1 MKDAMLAD
9 GTFLYLCTMRKIWK
23 ILLIVAAAVGIMVV
37 TCPSK
42 QRHSD
47 AIVKFMSKELHKQA
61 DNLVKE
67 YEDRFNGSIPDQG
80 LQVLSE
86 LEESLIEQ
94 MEPAISKVLVV
105 RNYGLFSIG
114 CFENETD
121 GTTRVTTGILG
132 MIIPNRRILSTDY
145 NLKLNR

>member
-1 MKDAMLAD
+1 
-9 GTFLYLCTMRKIWK
+9 
-23 ILLIVAAAVGIMVV
+23 
-37 TCPSK
+37 
-42 QRHSD
+42 
-47 AIVKFMSKELHKQA
+47 MSKELHKQA

-105 RNYGLFSIG
+105 RNYGLFGIG